1 MKKDEDFPFQNNSC
15 FNLTNSTCQSS
26 HRHSMTLQ
34 VLIPLI
40 SIIGNVIAIA
50 VICKN
55 KRNKKQSIFYTLV
68 MTLAGVDLLSTLL
81 VSSLTLISRGT
92 GKSLLELGGK
102 ALCDYSGFIMIYIG
116 AVSMGILCT
125 MAVDRLLALR
135 FAFFYQR
142 NVTNGKAKVVIF
154 AVLSLFFILSAL
166 PLFGFGEII
175 QQSPG
180 TWCFINWH
188 ASQTKD
194 QVYNIMFAMIGS
206 IMMLV
211 VIFSN
216 IFVINAVVKKK
227 RKMRSRNASM
237 RIMTKGRIR
246 RITLQETQMMVLLAL
261 MTCVF
266 IFCYLPL
273 LLRILI
279 NQIDE
284 IGQTRTHYSPKWD
297 LFAVHA
303 AAINPVLDPWVYI
316 LFRRETLEG
325 LLRCFKSTITCKCF
339 VEKKS
344 ETTYTNCQTERAFF
358 SKNTKSRV
366 TLDNSKATTL
376 TCCSSI
382 KSV

>member
-1 MKKDEDFPFQNNSC
+1 MSISVIVYCLNKMKKDEDFPFQNNSC

-227 RKMRSRNASM
+227 KKNAVKKCIYENNDKRSNSPNNTAGNADD
-237 RIMTKGRIR
+237 GP
-246 RITLQETQMMVLLAL
+246 
-261 MTCVF
+261 TCSDDV
-266 IFCYLPL
+266 CL
-273 LLRILI
+273 
-279 NQIDE
+279 
-284 IGQTRTHYSPKWD
+284 
-297 LFAVHA
+297 
-303 AAINPVLDPWVYI
+303 YI
-316 LFRRETLEG
+316 LLPSAFATHFDQSNRRNWSNSNAL
-325 LLRCFKSTITCKCF
+325 
-339 VEKKS
+339 
-344 ETTYTNCQTERAFF
+344 Q
-358 SKNTKSRV
+358 SKVGFICS
-366 TLDNSKATTL
+366 A
-376 TCCSSI
+376 CCRY
-382 KSV
+382 